1 VTEQP
6 LSAAVWGRRAP
17 SLPRSWR
24 GKWTPIVCGAVIA
37 ALTLAALAAPL
48 LPHDP
53 LHQDLAARL
62 LPPAWVDGGSSE
74 HLLGTDSYG
83 RDVLSRLVY
92 GARVSLG
99 VAALAITMG
108 TLLGAT
114 TGVVAGYFGGWIDA
128 VLMRAVDLMLSLPAL
143 LVGIAAAIA
152 LGPSMRNVVLIITV
166 LISPRIARQIRGDAL
181 AIRHQDFVQYARGAG
196 RSRAQ
201 IMVRHILPNVTPTLL
216 VMITLE
222 VGHVVLLEATL
233 SFLGAG
239 VPPPAASWGTMVSDG
254 RALLSTGWWVSLF
267 PGLLIIVT
275 ILALNTLGDWLRDYL
290 DPRLKLG
297 R

>member
-1 VTEQP
+1 VSQLPAGLWE
-6 LSAAVWGRRAP
+6 GAP
-17 SLPRSWR
+17 STPRAWR

-53 LHQDLAARL
+53 LHQDLTSRL
-62 LPPAWVDGGSSE
+62 LPPAWVGGGSSD
-74 HLLGTDSYG
+74 HLLGTDGYG

-143 LVGIAAAIA
+143 LVGIAVAIA
-152 LGPSMRNVVLIITV
+152 LGPSTRNVVLIITV
-166 LISPRIARQIRGDAL
+166 LIFPRIARQIRGDAL

-267 PGLLIIVT
+267 PGLLIVVT

-290 DPRLKLG
+290 DPRLKQG